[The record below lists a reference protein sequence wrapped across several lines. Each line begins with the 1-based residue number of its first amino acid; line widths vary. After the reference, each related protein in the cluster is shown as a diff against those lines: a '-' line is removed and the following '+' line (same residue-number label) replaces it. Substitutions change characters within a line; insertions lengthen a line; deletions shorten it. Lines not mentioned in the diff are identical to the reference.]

1 MLFSGCNVKTPEQVS
16 ALSQNSGM
24 FVAIGWISFDNPS
37 QEEIKAVS
45 SVLED
50 GQLPLPKGNGL
61 C

>member
-1 MLFSGCNVKTPEQVS
+1 
-16 ALSQNSGM
+16 M